1 MTITN
6 LTSLELGWL
15 VSTILFLAAIG
26 GGTLIVLASKLLFMI
41 FNENKHSTE
50 PGEYSSFDIFSEE
63 EQPVDSVSYPFSG
76 QNMKL
81 KLELHRGYENLWSS
95 YLVVG
100 DHRSRLDG
108 VERGLSLKEVML
120 KSFLHLEVT
129 LS

>member
-1 MTITN
+1 MTITK
-6 LTSLELGWL
+6 LTALELGWL

-41 FNENKHSTE
+41 FNDNKHSTE
-50 PGEYSSFDIFSEE
+50 ADEYSSFDIFSEE
-63 EQPVDSVSYPFSG
+63 EQPVDSVSYPVSG
-76 QNMKL
+76 QNM

-100 DHRSRLDG
+100 DHRSRLD

-129 LS
+129 LG